1 MAVNTLKCNSCN
13 IVINEVLSYIQY
25 KFDVIDT
32 VSLKKLCESTYSDK
46 EIENAKKLLFESTS
60 TTETQQF
67 KVRRKGT
74 QLGGKNMRN
83 LDDIIC
89 FFKEVDPDSIPV
101 FVARD
106 LQKLPPTSIDHIDSV
121 TLLKDVIKMRNELDG
136 LQEKY
141 ATISQLK
148 ELQMDIED
156 LKYTSTINQY
166 NNVNTRKRGTYVY
179 DSGPIGLPH
188 SINEENVGK
197 SKSIEYEIATDGGQR
212 KSPHSSLSHV
222 SSECG
227 AGAKDLLATASA
239 ISVTH
244 VQRQSVQKTTAK
256 QNHESSNAK
265 SPVTKK
271 SDDISNEQCNAN
283 HSSALSFAATLQRQG
298 TFKSAKQSDEWTLVQ
313 RKKLRNRFIGST
325 GKAITDP
332 GMKFKA
338 ASVKIPLFIT
348 NVSKEVSEKDISDY
362 ILQKTKEIVSLQK
375 MTLKT
380 ERHYNSFKMYV
391 YKHNLH
397 LYLDDNLWPVGIN
410 CRHFVRYKKT
420 VNIRNDLKSLQ
431 K

>member
-1 MAVNTLKCNSCN
+1 MHCVTNRTRQVFCCYKIAVNTLKCNSCN

-32 VSLKKLCESTYSDK
+32 ISLKKLCESTYSDK
-46 EIENAKKLLFESTS
+46 EIVNAKKLLFESTS
-60 TTETQQF
+60 TTVTQQF
-67 KVRRKGT
+67 KVRRNGT

-83 LDDIIC
+83 LDDIC
-89 FFKEVDPDSIPV
+89 FFKEVDPDLFPV

-156 LKYTSTINQY
+156 LKYTSTINQR

-197 SKSIEYEIATDGGQR
+197 YKSIEYEIATDGTQR
-212 KSPHSSLSHV
+212 KSPHSSISHV
-222 SSECG
+222 SAECG
-227 AGAKDLLATASA
+227 AGANDLLETASA

-244 VQRQSVQKTTAK
+244 VQRKSGQKTTAK

-283 HSSALSFAATLQRQG
+283 HSSALSFAAT
-298 TFKSAKQSDEWTLVQ
+298 VQ
-313 RKKLRNRFIGST
+313 IKLLLKVLN
-325 GKAITDP
+325 K
-332 GMKFKA
+332 
-338 ASVKIPLFIT
+338 VT
-348 NVSKEVSEKDISDY
+348 NG
-362 ILQKTKEIVSLQK
+362 L
-375 MTLKT
+375 
-380 ERHYNSFKMYV
+380 
-391 YKHNLH
+391 
-397 LYLDDNLWPVGIN
+397 
-410 CRHFVRYKKT
+410 
-420 VNIRNDLKSLQ
+420 
-431 K
+431 